1 MTWCAVDRCP
11 AVICGGPHRVVR
23 TTLGQELLR
32 LDQDPLG
39 EPVDPLAPVPPP
51 TLAEALDS
59 LGSTLARNSRDW
71 SADRADA
78 WLWGALAGWDC
89 EETHEHLPHC
99 FLAMVEVAEQHQ
111 WDVVDVARLRGL
123 RAAIRAAAVGA
134 EPG

>member
-1 MTWCAVDRCP
+1 MARFLVPYDM
-11 AVICGGPHRVVR
+11 
-23 TTLGQELLR
+23 LLTAT
-32 LDQDPLG
+32 LG
-39 EPVDPLAPVPPP
+39 EPP
-51 TLAEALDS
+51 ALI
-59 LGSTLARNSRDW
+59 GRFR
-71 SADRADA
+71 ADRADA